1 MDEHGGF
8 TLCHSMQLWK
18 MNEHGPLDDLP
29 VPIGFPQLFFR
40 LLEGQASRNYLV
52 DHQENDHHI
61 IPYPEQMMGFTMTE
75 KPCGMDPQSK
85 VIKKVEDD
93 DKHTGSTLA
102 SLQYGPPY
110 LMLSDVKPGFVVCV
124 FSDKYIYHHIPC
136 ETLEVNAMGSVF
148 SCGQTNQNRD
158 GLVNGWLM
166 GCVVYTCK
174 VI

>member
-1 MDEHGGF
+1 
-8 TLCHSMQLWK
+8 
-18 MNEHGPLDDLP
+18 
-29 VPIGFPQLFFR
+29 
-40 LLEGQASRNYLV
+40 
-52 DHQENDHHI
+52 
-61 IPYPEQMMGFTMTE
+61 
-75 KPCGMDPQSK
+75 
-85 VIKKVEDD
+85 
-93 DKHTGSTLA
+93 
-102 SLQYGPPY
+102 
-110 LMLSDVKPGFVVCV
+110 MLSDVKPGFVVCV